1 MEILGQILTNNVLPA
16 FLVMAIGVLLD
27 RKLQVDKKSLSRTA
41 IYVLTPC
48 LVFSSVVR
56 SELSGELFGQMI
68 LYVLLITLIMGALAI
83 LVGYLF
89 RWPARTSD
97 ALVLSTAFLNSGN
110 FGLSIVLFSFGEQGL
125 ELATIFFVV
134 SNFVCNTV
142 AAFFAARGRRSTKQA
157 LLQVLK
163 LPGPYAFLFALLVRA
178 LKIPLPPLLTKP
190 ISLIG
195 QASVPIMLM
204 MLGLQLSQTQLSR
217 RYREISI
224 GVFLRLCVGALVA
237 IGLASAMR
245 LEGLARQVAIVE
257 ASTPTAVSSGLMA
270 IEFDADSEYV
280 TSVIFFSTLLSSIT
294 LTLLLSFLG

>member
-1 MEILGQILTNNVLPA
+1 M
-16 FLVMAIGVLLD
+16 
-27 RKLQVDKKSLSRTA
+27 
-41 IYVLTPC
+41 
-48 LVFSSVVR
+48 
-56 SELSGELFGQMI
+56 
-68 LYVLLITLIMGALAI
+68 
-83 LVGYLF
+83 GYLF

-163 LPGPYAFLFALLVRA
+163 LPGPYAFLFALPVRA

-237 IGLASAMR
+237 IGLASAMH